1 MTNESVETK
10 SSGAGW
16 SATQVYAMAAVCLLL
31 GLALGYLFRGS
42 QTQSSAASLPSQA
55 GMSGPAQMPPQAGMP
70 GQGGMPQQ
78 MPSLDQMKHM
88 ADKKAEPLLAQ
99 LKNDPNNADLLKQVA
114 KIYLATHQFKDAASY
129 YGKAL
134 EVNPKDVAA
143 RTAMASCL
151 YFDGDVD
158 GALAQLQQALKDNPK
173 DADSLFNLGM
183 IRWKGKND
191 TAGALQAWDQL
202 LKSNPKLESDK
213 KAQVE
218 KLIAQL
224 KQGVSN

>member
-1 MTNESVETK
+1 
-10 SSGAGW
+10 
-16 SATQVYAMAAVCLLL
+16 
-31 GLALGYLFRGS
+31 
-42 QTQSSAASLPSQA
+42 
-55 GMSGPAQMPPQAGMP
+55 
-70 GQGGMPQQ
+70 
-78 MPSLDQMKHM
+78 M

-114 KIYLATHQFKDAASY
+114 KIYLATHQFKDAANY

-134 EVNPKDVAA
+134 EMNPKDVTA